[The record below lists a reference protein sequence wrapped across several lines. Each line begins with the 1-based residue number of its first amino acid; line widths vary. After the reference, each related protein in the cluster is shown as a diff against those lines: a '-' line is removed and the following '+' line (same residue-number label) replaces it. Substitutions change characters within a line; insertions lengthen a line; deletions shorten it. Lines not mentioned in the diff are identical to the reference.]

1 MAADGAHT
9 RNIVLCYSPQSDI
22 LMLSIYAKIKS

>member
-9 RNIVLCYSPQSDI
+9 RNIVLCCSPQSYI

>member
-9 RNIVLCYSPQSDI
+9 RNIVLCCSPQSYI
-22 LMLSIYAKIKS
+22 LMLSIYAKIKN